1 MKHWHTVLMVL
12 ALTGLL
18 FSPVLAAASNANPSD
33 PPKARNTRKP
43 ATRPAATK
51 TVRGELT
58 SLNVETGVLTVKTL
72 RKQQS
77 DDVTLTTNDKT
88 EVVLENVGV
97 TLADLKLGMT
107 VRATLDSNGI
117 VTKVD
122 AQPLT
127 KKQKNRSNATS
138 RPPTTTR

>member
-18 FSPVLAAASNANPSD
+18 FSPVLAAGSNANPGD
-33 PPKARNTRKP
+33 PPKTRNTRKP
-43 ATRPAATK
+43 ATRPATTK

-58 SLNVETGVLTVKTL
+58 RLNVETGVLTLMTV

-77 DDVTLTTNDKT
+77 EDVKLTTNEKT
-88 EVVLENVGV
+88 EFVIDNVGV
-97 TLADLKLGMT
+97 TLADLKIGMI
-107 VRATLDSNGI
+107 VRATLDSHGI
-117 VTKVD
+117 VTKIE

-127 KKQKNRSNATS
+127 KKEKKRREASS
-138 RPPTTTR
+138 RP

>member
-18 FSPVLAAASNANPSD
+18 FSPVLAAGATAKPADTSKSHNA
-33 PPKARNTRKP
+33 RKP

-51 TVRGELT
+51 IVRGELT
-58 SLNVETGVLTVKTL
+58 SLNVETGILTVMTL

-77 DDVTLTTNDKT
+77 DDITLTTNDKT
-88 EVVLENVGV
+88 QVVIENVGV

-107 VRATLDSNGI
+107 LRATLDPSGI

-127 KKQKNRSNATS
+127 KKQKNRTDAT